1 MDGAPSINDRTVD
14 RVDKIDGKTLY
25 SQEIEVSADG
35 KTLTMTVHI
44 PGREKPDLM
53 VFDRE

>member
-1 MDGAPSINDRTVD
+1 M
-14 RVDKIDGKTLY
+14 LY
-25 SQEIEVSADG
+25 SQEIEVSPDS